1 MDESSQPASKKEPL
15 AGHVNIFLDALRI
28 EKYYS
33 PHTCR
38 AYRHNVTE
46 FIRLAADMLGCQPNQ
61 LYPQQIDRLT
71 IRQYLA
77 QLHEINGKRTVAR
90 KLAALRT
97 FFDFLIRRRVVDTNP
112 ARAAHVPK
120 QPKPMAPCLTIDDIF
135 RLIQAAAATDG
146 VLGKRNLAMVE
157 TLYSAGIRVS
167 ELVGL
172 NIEDVDLTGQVMHV
186 RGKGRKQRMA
196 PIGRQAVKTLQDYLD
211 ARPALAQLQTEH
223 QALFLNKN
231 GGRLSSRSVGRMV
244 TQLMRRVGLTAP
256 VSPHQFRHAFAT
268 HMIDNGC
275 DLRVVQEILGHASL
289 STTQKYT
296 HVSLDHLMEVYD
308 QAHPRH

>member
-1 MDESSQPASKKEPL
+1 MDESSQPASHKKAL
-15 AGHVNIFLDALRI
+15 AGYVNLFLDALRI
-28 EKYYS
+28 EKNYS

-46 FIRLAADMLGCQPNQ
+46 FIRLAADMRGCRPVQ
-61 LYPQQIDRLT
+61 LNPDQIDRLI

-97 FFDFLIRRRVVDTNP
+97 FFDFLTRRQVMGLNP

-135 RLIQAAAATDG
+135 RLIQAATTDG

-157 TLYSAGIRVS
+157 TMYSAGIRVS

-172 NIEDVDLTGQVMHV
+172 NIEDLDLTGRAMHV
-186 RGKGRKQRMA
+186 RGKGRKQRMV
-196 PIGRQAVKTLQDYLD
+196 PIGRQAVKTLQDYLA
-211 ARPALAQLQTEH
+211 ARPALAQLQSEN

-231 GGRLSSRSVGRMV
+231 GGRLSTRSVGRMV
-244 TQLMRRVGLTAP
+244 TQLMHRVGLTAP

-296 HVSLDHLMEVYD
+296 HVSLDRLMEVYD
-308 QAHPRH
+308 QAHPRR